1 MTCPHT
7 RVHVQIRSEVAE
19 VAGAEQ
25 VALYVRNPRC
35 LDCDQEFRFVGQ
47 NTVDAE
53 QRVLTTRLSPHRTQ

>member
-1 MTCPHT
+1 M
-7 RVHVQIRSEVAE
+7 QIRSEVAE